1 MIDRGPRH
9 ESRLAQSSRRRGA
22 HGHDAGT
29 TFPRRVEWWGLG
41 WFGLSSLVAACI
53 GMATS
58 LFVFLWSAAG

>member
-9 ESRLAQSSRRRGA
+9 GSRLAQSSSCHGA

-29 TFPRRVEWWGLG
+29 TFPRRVAWWVLG
-41 WFGLSSLVAACI
+41 WFGLSSLGAACI

-58 LFVFLWSAAG
+58 LFVFL